1 MNEVTIASPNL
12 FYESLSFL
20 ERAYHKEIEYDGN
33 DYEQLYK
40 SLTAKQLF
48 DERNLNQSCQSI
60 TKKSV

>member
-33 DYEQLYK
+33 DYEQLYQRSNYLMK
-40 SLTAKQLF
+40 ENCIVK
-48 DERNLNQSCQSI
+48 
-60 TKKSV
+60 